1 MREHRLDRENS
12 KHDGPGFPM
21 LKALELVG
29 FKSFAD
35 RTRFDFPEG
44 ITVVVGPNGSGKSN
58 VVDAIKW
65 VLGTQSA
72 KALRGSEMSDVIFKG
87 SAEGGR
93 KPANSAE
100 VTLVLDNRTRIL
112 AFDADEV
119 EVARRVYRS
128 GEGEYSINA
137 KPCRLKDVRDLFRGT
152 GVGVDAYSLIEQGK
166 VDRLLQ
172 SSPKDRRSIFEEAA
186 GISRFKARKAE
197 AEKRLS
203 RVDQNMVR
211 LHDIVE
217 EVGGRLQTLKNQA
230 TRAQRYRELTAQMH
244 RKRVQLG
251 RLEHRELEENLNQV
265 KTRIAEADEQRQ
277 QLQSQAIEVQRE
289 LDAAVERQQHLQ
301 DELEACNR
309 DILDT
314 QTSHAQKTAELTSS
328 RQRHLDWVSE
338 QSNLRDRI
346 ESLQRRVTL
355 SESEINDR
363 RKELQELEEQ
373 RALWDERALQIEKQA
388 TDQAATLGDARSKLD
403 AMRADTQTARDR
415 IAKCRYQITLH
426 ETQLEQATDAIDRSR
441 NEHSALVGQME
452 KLQANLDQL
461 TLQND
466 QVKTQHLQAQSERDA
481 AVEELN
487 DASRQQDE
495 QRQSVLD
502 LQSRVEALRE
512 RYRVLEQLEDQ
523 FTVAEKGGQQLIR
536 ATQRLVDSVQESDRF
551 SIERSM
557 IERGAKS
564 IQGIVADLISSDLH
578 LAPLVD
584 VALGSHADAV
594 VLADGQVVDWIQEG
608 RIQPEGR
615 VTLLRLDRLPAR
627 RTGEKIQ
634 LDGLRGVLGRADRLV
649 RFASTHEHLVR
660 SLLGTTWFVESLT
673 TALELSHL
681 RGAGLRFV
689 TAECQL
695 IDSDG
700 SITIGSLQAGLGLV
714 SRRSEMLATQEQIDQ
729 LHSQYEEAKRQYTET
744 QVVFRTASNRAR
756 EAESL
761 VHQADRSLVTLQ
773 ERISAMSDRTH
784 AMQSDIDAK
793 QLELSERVRYE
804 SELLDLIANLKSELD
819 QLQQTADE
827 FHKACSTLERELEG
841 LESIS
846 RQFNNDLVEKRV
858 ETARLEQR
866 IDGLR
871 TTLDQLLQDTH
882 ERNHHVQVAQDGLD
896 TLEQKL
902 VEIQESIELLKVQI
916 EATEGELSKHQQQR
930 HDANSALETHQS
942 SLQDITKNR
951 DSIQRQLD
959 KWSDRK
965 STHDQEQTRLA
976 DEIQSLLVRYR
987 NDYQIELGKPSFK
1000 GERTNPS
1007 QSNRLTR
1014 KSHSDAQD
1022 HSDDGST
1029 DHSDE
1034 LPDELPDELSD
1045 ELIDGVLETG
1055 EADFDTEG
1063 KLDDDNIQDDEI
1075 QDDPSLDRYT
1085 LEAQLGLLR
1094 QELSQSGSVNL
1105 EALEELEHLQS
1116 RYDTLSG
1123 HERDLLEAKSTLI
1136 KTMQKIDTDSQSLF
1150 LETLEA
1156 IRKNF
1161 QTLYRK
1167 SFGGGHA
1174 DIVLENPN
1182 DPESGIEILA
1192 TPPGKTTF
1200 SNSLLSGG
1208 EKALTAVALI
1218 MAFFQYRPSPFCV
1231 LDEVDAPFD
1240 EANIGRFVSVLNE
1253 FLDTT
1258 KFIVVTHSKKTMT
1271 VADMI
1276 YGVTMQESG
1285 VSRQVSVKFEEV
1297 NDRGEPLRRE
1307 PRAA

>member
-1 MREHRLDRENS
+1 
-12 KHDGPGFPM
+12 M

-112 AFDADEV
+112 ELDADEV
-119 EVARRVYRS
+119 EVSRRVYRS

-137 KPCRLKDVRDLFRGT
+137 RPCRLKDVRDLFRGT

-251 RLEHRELEENLNQV
+251 RLEHRELQENLQQV
-265 KTRIAEADEQRQ
+265 VTRIAEADEQRE
-277 QLQSQAIEVQRE
+277 QLQSQSVEVQRE
-289 LDAAVERQQHLQ
+289 LDAAVERQQQLQ
-301 DELEACNR
+301 NELAACNR

-338 QSNLRDRI
+338 QSSLRDRI

-363 RKELQELEEQ
+363 RNELRELEEQ
-373 RALWDERALQIEKQA
+373 RKLWDERALQIEKQA
-388 TDQAATLGDARSKLD
+388 TDQEATVIDSRNKLD
-403 AMRADTQTARDR
+403 AMRGDTQAARDR
-415 IAKCRYQITLH
+415 IAKCRYDITLH
-426 ETQLEQATDAIDRSR
+426 ETQLEQATDAIDRTR
-441 NEHSALVGQME
+441 NEHSGLIGHME
-452 KLQANLDQL
+452 KIQANLDQL
-461 TLQND
+461 TRQND
-466 QVKTQHLQAQSERDA
+466 QVRTQHIQAQSERDA

-487 DASRQQDE
+487 EASRQQDE
-495 QRQSVLD
+495 QRQNVLD

-649 RFASTHEHLVR
+649 RFATTHEHLVR

-744 QVVFRTASNRAR
+744 QTVFRTASNRAR

-773 ERISAMSDRTH
+773 ERISAMSDRAH

-793 QLELSERVRYE
+793 QLELAERVRYE
-804 SELLDLIANLKSELD
+804 SELLDLIANRKSELE

-827 FHKACSTLERELEG
+827 CHKACSTLERELEG

-896 TLEQKL
+896 TLDQKL
-902 VEIQESIELLKVQI
+902 VEIQASIDLLKVQI
-916 EATEGELSKHQQQR
+916 EATEEELTKHQQRR

-942 SLQDITKNR
+942 SLQEITKNR
-951 DSIQRQLD
+951 DSMQRQLD

-965 STHDQEQTRLA
+965 STHEQEQTRLA

-987 NDYQIELGKPSFK
+987 NDYQIVLGKR
-1000 GERTNPS
+1000 GES
-1007 QSNRLTR
+1007 EQ
-1014 KSHSDAQD
+1014 
-1022 HSDDGST
+1022 
-1029 DHSDE
+1029 
-1034 LPDELPDELSD
+1034 
-1045 ELIDGVLETG
+1045 
-1055 EADFDTEG
+1055 ADFDS
-1063 KLDDDNIQDDEI
+1063 DDQINEDENQDEIKDEIQDEI
-1075 QDDPSLDRYT
+1075 QDDPDVDRYT
-1085 LEAQLGLLR
+1085 LEAQIGLLR

-1156 IRKNF
+1156 IRTNF

>member
-1 MREHRLDRENS
+1 
-12 KHDGPGFPM
+12 M

-112 AFDADEV
+112 ELDADEV
-119 EVARRVYRS
+119 EVSRRVYRS

-137 KPCRLKDVRDLFRGT
+137 RPCRLKDVRDLFRGT

-251 RLEHRELEENLNQV
+251 RLEHRELQENLQQV
-265 KTRIAEADEQRQ
+265 VTRIAEADEQRE
-277 QLQSQAIEVQRE
+277 QLQSQSVEVQRE
-289 LDAAVERQQHLQ
+289 LDAAVERQQQLQ
-301 DELEACNR
+301 NELAACNR

-338 QSNLRDRI
+338 QSSLRDRI

-363 RKELQELEEQ
+363 RNELRELEEQ
-373 RALWDERALQIEKQA
+373 RKLWDERALQIEKQA
-388 TDQAATLGDARSKLD
+388 TDQEATVIDSRNKLD
-403 AMRADTQTARDR
+403 AMRGDTQAARDR
-415 IAKCRYQITLH
+415 IAKCRYDITLH
-426 ETQLEQATDAIDRSR
+426 ETQLEQATDAIDRTR
-441 NEHSALVGQME
+441 NEHSGLIGHME
-452 KLQANLDQL
+452 KIQANLDQL
-461 TLQND
+461 TRQND
-466 QVKTQHLQAQSERDA
+466 QVRTQHIQAQSERDA

-487 DASRQQDE
+487 EASRQQDE
-495 QRQSVLD
+495 QRQNVLD

-649 RFASTHEHLVR
+649 RFATTHEHLVR

-744 QVVFRTASNRAR
+744 QAVFKTASNRAR

-773 ERISAMSDRTH
+773 ERISAMSDRAH

-793 QLELSERVRYE
+793 QLELAERVRYE
-804 SELLDLIANLKSELD
+804 SELLDLIANRKSELE

-827 FHKACSTLERELEG
+827 CHKACSTLERELEG

-896 TLEQKL
+896 TLDQKL
-902 VEIQESIELLKVQI
+902 VEIQASIDLLKVQI
-916 EATEGELSKHQQQR
+916 EATEEELTKHQQRR

-942 SLQDITKNR
+942 SLQEITKNR
-951 DSIQRQLD
+951 DSMQRQLD

-965 STHDQEQTRLA
+965 STHEQEQTRLA

-987 NDYQIELGKPSFK
+987 NDYQIVLGKR
-1000 GERTNPS
+1000 GES
-1007 QSNRLTR
+1007 EQ
-1014 KSHSDAQD
+1014 
-1022 HSDDGST
+1022 
-1029 DHSDE
+1029 
-1034 LPDELPDELSD
+1034 
-1045 ELIDGVLETG
+1045 
-1055 EADFDTEG
+1055 ADFDS
-1063 KLDDDNIQDDEI
+1063 DDQINEDENQDEIKDEIQDEI
-1075 QDDPSLDRYT
+1075 QDDPDVDRYT
-1085 LEAQLGLLR
+1085 LEAQIGLLR

-1156 IRKNF
+1156 IRTNF

>member
-1 MREHRLDRENS
+1 
-12 KHDGPGFPM
+12 M

-112 AFDADEV
+112 ELDADEV
-119 EVARRVYRS
+119 EVSRRVYRS

-137 KPCRLKDVRDLFRGT
+137 RPCRLKDVRDLFRGT

-251 RLEHRELEENLNQV
+251 RLEHRELQDNLHQV
-265 KTRIAEADEQRQ
+265 VTRIAEADEQRE
-277 QLQSQAIEVQRE
+277 QLQSQSVEVQRE
-289 LDAAVERQQHLQ
+289 LDAAVERQQQLQ
-301 DELEACNR
+301 NELAACNR

-338 QSNLRDRI
+338 QSSLRDRI

-363 RKELQELEEQ
+363 RNELQELEEQ
-373 RALWDERALQIEKQA
+373 RKLWDERALQIEKQA
-388 TDQAATLGDARSKLD
+388 TDQEATVIDSRNKLD
-403 AMRADTQTARDR
+403 VMRGDTQAARDR
-415 IAKCRYQITLH
+415 IAKCRYDITLH
-426 ETQLEQATDAIDRSR
+426 ETQLEQATDAIDRTR
-441 NEHSALVGQME
+441 NEHSGLIGQME
-452 KLQANLDQL
+452 KIQANLDQL
-461 TLQND
+461 TRQND
-466 QVKTQHLQAQSERDA
+466 QVQTQHIQAQSERDA

-487 DASRQQDE
+487 EASRQQDE
-495 QRQSVLD
+495 QRQNVLD

-649 RFASTHEHLVR
+649 RFATTHEHLVR

-744 QVVFRTASNRAR
+744 QAVFKTASNRAR

-773 ERISAMSDRTH
+773 ERISAMSDRAH

-793 QLELSERVRYE
+793 QLELAERVRYE
-804 SELLDLIANLKSELD
+804 SELLDLIANRKSELE

-827 FHKACSTLERELEG
+827 CHKACSTLERELEG

-896 TLEQKL
+896 TLDQKL
-902 VEIQESIELLKVQI
+902 VEIQASIDLLKVQI
-916 EATEGELSKHQQQR
+916 EATEEELTKHQQRR

-942 SLQDITKNR
+942 SLQEITKNR
-951 DSIQRQLD
+951 DSMQRQLD

-965 STHDQEQTRLA
+965 STHEQEQTRLA

-987 NDYQIELGKPSFK
+987 NDYQIELGKM
-1000 GERTNPS
+1000 GES
-1007 QSNRLTR
+1007 EQ
-1014 KSHSDAQD
+1014 
-1022 HSDDGST
+1022 
-1029 DHSDE
+1029 
-1034 LPDELPDELSD
+1034 
-1045 ELIDGVLETG
+1045 
-1055 EADFDTEG
+1055 ADFDS
-1063 KLDDDNIQDDEI
+1063 DDQINEDENQDEIKDEVQGEI
-1075 QDDPSLDRYT
+1075 QDDPDVDRYT
-1085 LEAQLGLLR
+1085 LEAQIGLLR

-1156 IRKNF
+1156 IRTNF

>member
-112 AFDADEV
+112 ELDADEV
-119 EVARRVYRS
+119 EVSRRVYRS

-137 KPCRLKDVRDLFRGT
+137 RPCRLKDVRDLFRGT

-251 RLEHRELEENLNQV
+251 RLEHRELQENLYQV
-265 KTRIAEADEQRQ
+265 VTRIAEADEQRE
-277 QLQSQAIEVQRE
+277 QLQSQSVEVQRE
-289 LDAAVERQQHLQ
+289 LDAAVERQQQLQ
-301 DELEACNR
+301 NELAACNR

-338 QSNLRDRI
+338 QSSLRDRI

-363 RKELQELEEQ
+363 RNELQELEEQ
-373 RALWDERALQIEKQA
+373 RKLWDERALQIEKQA
-388 TDQAATLGDARSKLD
+388 TDQEATVIDSRNKLD
-403 AMRADTQTARDR
+403 VMRGDTQAARDR
-415 IAKCRYQITLH
+415 IAKCRYDITLH
-426 ETQLEQATDAIDRSR
+426 ETQLEQATDAIDRTR
-441 NEHSALVGQME
+441 NEHSGLIGQME
-452 KLQANLDQL
+452 KIQANLDQL
-461 TLQND
+461 TRQND
-466 QVKTQHLQAQSERDA
+466 QVQTQHIQAQSERDA

-487 DASRQQDE
+487 EASRQQDE
-495 QRQSVLD
+495 QRQNVLD

-649 RFASTHEHLVR
+649 RFATTHEHLVR

-744 QVVFRTASNRAR
+744 QAVFKTASNRAR

-773 ERISAMSDRTH
+773 ERISAMSDRAH

-793 QLELSERVRYE
+793 QLELAERVRYE
-804 SELLDLIANLKSELD
+804 SELLDLIANRKSELE

-827 FHKACSTLERELEG
+827 CHKACSTLERELEG

-896 TLEQKL
+896 TLDQKL
-902 VEIQESIELLKVQI
+902 VEIQASIDLLKVQI
-916 EATEGELSKHQQQR
+916 EATEEELTMHQQRR

-942 SLQDITKNR
+942 SLQEITKNR
-951 DSIQRQLD
+951 DSMQRQLD

-965 STHDQEQTRLA
+965 STHEQEQTRLA

-987 NDYQIELGKPSFK
+987 NDYQIELGK
-1000 GERTNPS
+1000 
-1007 QSNRLTR
+1007 
-1014 KSHSDAQD
+1014 
-1022 HSDDGST
+1022 
-1029 DHSDE
+1029 
-1034 LPDELPDELSD
+1034 
-1045 ELIDGVLETG
+1045 TG
-1055 EADFDTEG
+1055 ESEQADFDS
-1063 KLDDDNIQDDEI
+1063 DDQINEEENQDEIKDEI
-1075 QDDPSLDRYT
+1075 QDDPDVDRYT
-1085 LEAQLGLLR
+1085 LEAQIGLLR

-1156 IRKNF
+1156 IRTNF

>member
-112 AFDADEV
+112 ELDADEV
-119 EVARRVYRS
+119 EVSRRVYRS

-137 KPCRLKDVRDLFRGT
+137 RPCRLKDVRDLFRGT

-251 RLEHRELEENLNQV
+251 RLEHRELQENLQQV
-265 KTRIAEADEQRQ
+265 VTRIAEADEQRE
-277 QLQSQAIEVQRE
+277 QLQSQSVEVQRE
-289 LDAAVERQQHLQ
+289 LDAAVERQQQLQ
-301 DELEACNR
+301 NELAACNR

-338 QSNLRDRI
+338 QSSLRDRI

-363 RKELQELEEQ
+363 RNELRELEEQ
-373 RALWDERALQIEKQA
+373 RKLWDERALQIEKQA
-388 TDQAATLGDARSKLD
+388 TDQEATVIDSRNKLD
-403 AMRADTQTARDR
+403 AMRGDTQAARDR
-415 IAKCRYQITLH
+415 IAKCRYDITLH
-426 ETQLEQATDAIDRSR
+426 ETQLEQATDAIDRTR
-441 NEHSALVGQME
+441 NEHSGLIGHME
-452 KLQANLDQL
+452 KIQANLDQL
-461 TLQND
+461 TRQND
-466 QVKTQHLQAQSERDA
+466 QVRTQHIQAQSERDA

-487 DASRQQDE
+487 EASRQQDE
-495 QRQSVLD
+495 QRQNVLD

-649 RFASTHEHLVR
+649 RFATTHEHLVR

-744 QVVFRTASNRAR
+744 QTVFRTASNRAR

-773 ERISAMSDRTH
+773 ERISAMSDRAH

-793 QLELSERVRYE
+793 QLELAERVRYE
-804 SELLDLIANLKSELD
+804 SELLDLIANRKSELE

-827 FHKACSTLERELEG
+827 CHKACSTLERELEG

-896 TLEQKL
+896 TLDQKL
-902 VEIQESIELLKVQI
+902 VEIQASIDLLKVQI
-916 EATEGELSKHQQQR
+916 EATEEELTKHQQRR

-942 SLQDITKNR
+942 SLQEITKNR
-951 DSIQRQLD
+951 DSMQRQLD

-965 STHDQEQTRLA
+965 STHEQEQTRLA

-987 NDYQIELGKPSFK
+987 NDYQIVLGKR
-1000 GERTNPS
+1000 GES
-1007 QSNRLTR
+1007 EQ
-1014 KSHSDAQD
+1014 
-1022 HSDDGST
+1022 
-1029 DHSDE
+1029 
-1034 LPDELPDELSD
+1034 
-1045 ELIDGVLETG
+1045 
-1055 EADFDTEG
+1055 ADFDS
-1063 KLDDDNIQDDEI
+1063 DDQINEDENQDEIKDEIQDEI
-1075 QDDPSLDRYT
+1075 QDDPDVDRYT
-1085 LEAQLGLLR
+1085 LEAQIGLLR

-1156 IRKNF
+1156 IRTNF

>member
-1 MREHRLDRENS
+1 
-12 KHDGPGFPM
+12 
-21 LKALELVG
+21 
-29 FKSFAD
+29 
-35 RTRFDFPEG
+35 
-44 ITVVVGPNGSGKSN
+44 
-58 VVDAIKW
+58 
-65 VLGTQSA
+65 
-72 KALRGSEMSDVIFKG
+72 
-87 SAEGGR
+87 
-93 KPANSAE
+93 
-100 VTLVLDNRTRIL
+100 
-112 AFDADEV
+112 
-119 EVARRVYRS
+119 
-128 GEGEYSINA
+128 
-137 KPCRLKDVRDLFRGT
+137 
-152 GVGVDAYSLIEQGK
+152 
-166 VDRLLQ
+166 
-172 SSPKDRRSIFEEAA
+172 
-186 GISRFKARKAE
+186 
-197 AEKRLS
+197 
-203 RVDQNMVR
+203 

-251 RLEHRELEENLNQV
+251 RLEHRELQENLHQV
-265 KTRIAEADEQRQ
+265 VTRIAEADEQRDQ
-277 QLQSQAIEVQRE
+277 MQSQSLEVQRE
-289 LDAAVERQQHLQ
+289 LDAAVKLQQQLQ
-301 DELEACNR
+301 AELQVCNR
-309 DILDT
+309 EILDT

-373 RALWDERALQIEKQA
+373 RTLWEQRSLQIEKQA
-388 TDQAATLGDARSKLD
+388 TDHESTVIDARDKLD
-403 AMRADTQTARDR
+403 AMRGDTQAARDR
-415 IAKCRYQITLH
+415 IAKCRYDITLH
-426 ETQLEQATDAIDRSR
+426 ETQLEQATDAIDRTR
-441 NEHSALVGQME
+441 NEHSTLIVQME
-452 KLQANLDQL
+452 KLQTNLDQL
-461 TLQND
+461 SLQND
-466 QVKTQHLQAQSERDA
+466 QVQTQHIQAQSERDT
-481 AVEELN
+481 AVEELSN
-487 DASRQQDE
+487 ASRQQDE

-502 LQSRVEALRE
+502 FQSSVEALRE

-536 ATQRLVDSVQESDRF
+536 ATQRLVDSAKESDRF

-649 RFASTHEHLVR
+649 RFATTHEHLVR

-714 SRRSEMLATQEQIDQ
+714 SRRSEMLATQEQIDHLQ
-729 LHSQYEEAKRQYTET
+729 SQYEEAKRLYTEA
-744 QVVFRTASNRAR
+744 QAAFRTASNRAR

-761 VHQADRSLVTLQ
+761 VHKADRSLVTLQ
-773 ERISAMSDRTH
+773 ERILAMSDRAH

-793 QLELSERVRYE
+793 QLELAERVRYE

-827 FHKACSTLERELEG
+827 CHKACSTLERELEG

-896 TLEQKL
+896 TLDQKL
-902 VEIQESIELLKVQI
+902 VEIQASIDLLKVQI
-916 EATEGELSKHQQQR
+916 EATEGAITQHQQRR

-965 STHDQEQTRLA
+965 STHEQEQTRLA

-987 NDYQIELGKPSFK
+987 NDYQIELHRFGPKGGLANYSKSNKPS
-1000 GERTNPS
+1000 
-1007 QSNRLTR
+1007 R
-1014 KSHSDAQD
+1014 KSRIVGKVHSAESSAD
-1022 HSDDGST
+1022 ST
-1029 DHSDE
+1029 ADSTADRTADSTAESSADLH
-1034 LPDELPDELSD
+1034 
-1045 ELIDGVLETG
+1045 ETE
-1055 EADFDTEG
+1055 EADFDS
-1063 KLDDDNIQDDEI
+1063 DDQLNDEEI
-1075 QDDPSLDRYT
+1075 QDEPGVDRYA
-1085 LEAQLGLLR
+1085 LEAQIGLLR

-1116 RYDTLSG
+1116 RYNTLSG

-1156 IRKNF
+1156 IRINF
-1161 QTLYRK
+1161 QALYRK

>member
-112 AFDADEV
+112 ELDADEV
-119 EVARRVYRS
+119 EVSRRVYRS

-137 KPCRLKDVRDLFRGT
+137 RPCRLKDVRDLFRGT

-251 RLEHRELEENLNQV
+251 RLEHRELQENLQQV
-265 KTRIAEADEQRQ
+265 VTRIAEADEQRE
-277 QLQSQAIEVQRE
+277 QLQSQSVEVQRE
-289 LDAAVERQQHLQ
+289 LDAAVKRQQQLQ
-301 DELEACNR
+301 NELAACNR

-338 QSNLRDRI
+338 QSSLRDRI

-363 RKELQELEEQ
+363 RNELRELEEQ
-373 RALWDERALQIEKQA
+373 RKLWDERALQIEKQA
-388 TDQAATLGDARSKLD
+388 TDQEATVIDSRNKLD
-403 AMRADTQTARDR
+403 AMRGDTQAARDR
-415 IAKCRYQITLH
+415 IAKCRYDITLH
-426 ETQLEQATDAIDRSR
+426 ETQLEQATDAIDRTR
-441 NEHSALVGQME
+441 NEHSGLIGQME
-452 KLQANLDQL
+452 KIQANLDQL
-461 TLQND
+461 TRQND
-466 QVKTQHLQAQSERDA
+466 QVQTQHIQAQSERDA

-487 DASRQQDE
+487 EASRQQDE
-495 QRQSVLD
+495 QRQNVLD

-649 RFASTHEHLVR
+649 RFATTHEHLVR

-744 QVVFRTASNRAR
+744 QAVFKTASNRAR

-773 ERISAMSDRTH
+773 ERISAMSDRAH

-793 QLELSERVRYE
+793 QLELAERVRYE
-804 SELLDLIANLKSELD
+804 SELLDLIANRKSELE

-827 FHKACSTLERELEG
+827 CHKACSTLERELEG

-896 TLEQKL
+896 TLDQKL
-902 VEIQESIELLKVQI
+902 VEIQASIDLLKVQI
-916 EATEGELSKHQQQR
+916 EATEEELTKHQQRR

-942 SLQDITKNR
+942 SLQEITKNR
-951 DSIQRQLD
+951 DSMQRQLD

-965 STHDQEQTRLA
+965 STHEQEQTRLA

-987 NDYQIELGKPSFK
+987 NDYQIELDK
-1000 GERTNPS
+1000 
-1007 QSNRLTR
+1007 
-1014 KSHSDAQD
+1014 
-1022 HSDDGST
+1022 
-1029 DHSDE
+1029 
-1034 LPDELPDELSD
+1034 
-1045 ELIDGVLETG
+1045 TG
-1055 EADFDTEG
+1055 ESEQADFDS
-1063 KLDDDNIQDDEI
+1063 DDQINEDENQDEIKDEVQGEI
-1075 QDDPSLDRYT
+1075 QDDPDVDRYT
-1085 LEAQLGLLR
+1085 LEAQIGLLR

-1156 IRKNF
+1156 IRTNF

>member
-1 MREHRLDRENS
+1 
-12 KHDGPGFPM
+12 M

-112 AFDADEV
+112 ELDADEV
-119 EVARRVYRS
+119 EVSRRVYRS

-137 KPCRLKDVRDLFRGT
+137 RPCRLKDVRDLFRGT

-251 RLEHRELEENLNQV
+251 RLEHRELQENLHQV
-265 KTRIAEADEQRQ
+265 VTRIAEADEQRE
-277 QLQSQAIEVQRE
+277 QLQSQSVGVQRE
-289 LDAAVERQQHLQ
+289 LDAAVERQQQLQ
-301 DELEACNR
+301 NELAACNR

-338 QSNLRDRI
+338 QSSLRDRI

-373 RALWDERALQIEKQA
+373 RKLWIERALQIEKQA
-388 TDQAATLGDARSKLD
+388 TDQEATVINSRNKLD
-403 AMRADTQTARDR
+403 AMRGDTQAARDR
-415 IAKCRYQITLH
+415 IAKCRYDITLH
-426 ETQLEQATDAIDRSR
+426 ETQLEQATDAIDRTR
-441 NEHSALVGQME
+441 NEHSGLIGQME
-452 KLQANLDQL
+452 KIQANLDQL
-461 TLQND
+461 TRQND
-466 QVKTQHLQAQSERDA
+466 QVQTQHIQAQSERDA

-487 DASRQQDE
+487 EASRQQDE
-495 QRQSVLD
+495 QRQNVLD

-649 RFASTHEHLVR
+649 RFATTHEHLVR

-695 IDSDG
+695 IDCDG

-744 QVVFRTASNRAR
+744 QAVFKTASNRAR

-773 ERISAMSDRTH
+773 ERISAMSDRAH
-784 AMQSDIDAK
+784 AMQSDIDTK
-793 QLELSERVRYE
+793 QLELAERVRYE
-804 SELLDLIANLKSELD
+804 SELLNLIANRKSELE

-827 FHKACSTLERELEG
+827 CHKACSTLERELEG

-896 TLEQKL
+896 TLDQKL
-902 VEIQESIELLKVQI
+902 VEIQASIDLLKVQI
-916 EATEGELSKHQQQR
+916 EATEEELTKHQQRR
-930 HDANSALETHQS
+930 HDANGALETHQS
-942 SLQDITKNR
+942 SLQEITKNR
-951 DSIQRQLD
+951 DSMQRQLD

-965 STHDQEQTRLA
+965 STHEQEQTRLA

-987 NDYQIELGKPSFK
+987 NDYQIELGK
-1000 GERTNPS
+1000 
-1007 QSNRLTR
+1007 
-1014 KSHSDAQD
+1014 
-1022 HSDDGST
+1022 
-1029 DHSDE
+1029 
-1034 LPDELPDELSD
+1034 
-1045 ELIDGVLETG
+1045 TG
-1055 EADFDTEG
+1055 ESEQADFDS
-1063 KLDDDNIQDDEI
+1063 DDQINEDENQDEIKDEVQDEI
-1075 QDDPSLDRYT
+1075 QDDPDVDRYT
-1085 LEAQLGLLR
+1085 LEAQIGLLR

-1156 IRKNF
+1156 IRTNF

>member
-112 AFDADEV
+112 ELDADEV
-119 EVARRVYRS
+119 EVSRRVYRS

-137 KPCRLKDVRDLFRGT
+137 RPCRLKDVRDLFRGT

-251 RLEHRELEENLNQV
+251 RLEHRELQENLHQV
-265 KTRIAEADEQRQ
+265 VTRIAEADEQRE
-277 QLQSQAIEVQRE
+277 QLQSQSVEVQRE
-289 LDAAVERQQHLQ
+289 LDAAVERQQQLQ
-301 DELEACNR
+301 NELAACNR

-338 QSNLRDRI
+338 QSSLRDRI

-363 RKELQELEEQ
+363 RNELQELEEQ
-373 RALWDERALQIEKQA
+373 RKLWDERALQIEKQA
-388 TDQAATLGDARSKLD
+388 TDQEATVIDSRNKLD
-403 AMRADTQTARDR
+403 AMRGDTQAARDR
-415 IAKCRYQITLH
+415 IAKCRYDITLH
-426 ETQLEQATDAIDRSR
+426 ETQLEQATDAIDRTR
-441 NEHSALVGQME
+441 NEHSGLIGQME
-452 KLQANLDQL
+452 KIQANLDQL
-461 TLQND
+461 TRQND
-466 QVKTQHLQAQSERDA
+466 QVQTQHIQAQSERDA

-487 DASRQQDE
+487 EASRQQDE
-495 QRQSVLD
+495 QRQNVLD

-649 RFASTHEHLVR
+649 RFATTHEHLVR

-744 QVVFRTASNRAR
+744 QAVFKTASNRAR

-773 ERISAMSDRTH
+773 ERISAMSDRAH

-793 QLELSERVRYE
+793 QLELAERVRYE
-804 SELLDLIANLKSELD
+804 SELLDLIANRKSELE

-827 FHKACSTLERELEG
+827 CHKACSTLERELEG

-896 TLEQKL
+896 TLDQKL
-902 VEIQESIELLKVQI
+902 VEIQASIDLLKVQI
-916 EATEGELSKHQQQR
+916 EATEEELTKHQQRR

-942 SLQDITKNR
+942 SLQEITKNR
-951 DSIQRQLD
+951 DSMQRQLD

-965 STHDQEQTRLA
+965 STHEQEQTRLA

-987 NDYQIELGKPSFK
+987 NDYQIELGKM
-1000 GERTNPS
+1000 GES
-1007 QSNRLTR
+1007 EQ
-1014 KSHSDAQD
+1014 
-1022 HSDDGST
+1022 
-1029 DHSDE
+1029 
-1034 LPDELPDELSD
+1034 
-1045 ELIDGVLETG
+1045 
-1055 EADFDTEG
+1055 ADFDS
-1063 KLDDDNIQDDEI
+1063 DDQINEDENQDEIKDEVQDEI
-1075 QDDPSLDRYT
+1075 QDDPDVDRYT
-1085 LEAQLGLLR
+1085 LEAQIGLLR

-1156 IRKNF
+1156 IRTNF

>member
-112 AFDADEV
+112 ELDADEV
-119 EVARRVYRS
+119 EVSRRVYRS

-137 KPCRLKDVRDLFRGT
+137 RPCRLKDVRDLFRGT

-251 RLEHRELEENLNQV
+251 RLEHRELQENLQQV
-265 KTRIAEADEQRQ
+265 VTRIAEADEQRE
-277 QLQSQAIEVQRE
+277 QLQSQSVEVQRE
-289 LDAAVERQQHLQ
+289 LDAAVERQQQLQ
-301 DELEACNR
+301 NELAACNR

-338 QSNLRDRI
+338 QSSLRDRI

-363 RKELQELEEQ
+363 RNELRELEEQ
-373 RALWDERALQIEKQA
+373 RKLWNERALQIEKQA
-388 TDQAATLGDARSKLD
+388 TDQEATVIDSRNKLD
-403 AMRADTQTARDR
+403 AMRGDTQAARDR
-415 IAKCRYQITLH
+415 IAKCRYDITLH
-426 ETQLEQATDAIDRSR
+426 ETQLEQATDAIDRTR
-441 NEHSALVGQME
+441 NEHSGLIGHME
-452 KLQANLDQL
+452 KIQANLDQL
-461 TLQND
+461 TRQND
-466 QVKTQHLQAQSERDA
+466 QVRTQHIQAQSERDA

-487 DASRQQDE
+487 EASRQQDE
-495 QRQSVLD
+495 QRQNVLD

-649 RFASTHEHLVR
+649 RFATTHEHLVR

-744 QVVFRTASNRAR
+744 QTVFRTASNRAR

-773 ERISAMSDRTH
+773 ERISAMSDRAH

-793 QLELSERVRYE
+793 QLELAERVRYE
-804 SELLDLIANLKSELD
+804 SELLDLIANRKSELE

-827 FHKACSTLERELEG
+827 CHKACSTLERELEG

-896 TLEQKL
+896 TLDQKL
-902 VEIQESIELLKVQI
+902 VEIQASIDLLKVQI
-916 EATEGELSKHQQQR
+916 EATEEELTKHQQRR

-942 SLQDITKNR
+942 SLQEITKNR
-951 DSIQRQLD
+951 DSMQRQLD

-965 STHDQEQTRLA
+965 STHEQEQTRLA

-987 NDYQIELGKPSFK
+987 NDYQIVLGKR
-1000 GERTNPS
+1000 GES
-1007 QSNRLTR
+1007 EQ
-1014 KSHSDAQD
+1014 
-1022 HSDDGST
+1022 
-1029 DHSDE
+1029 
-1034 LPDELPDELSD
+1034 
-1045 ELIDGVLETG
+1045 
-1055 EADFDTEG
+1055 ADFDS
-1063 KLDDDNIQDDEI
+1063 DDQINEDENQDEIKDEIQDEI
-1075 QDDPSLDRYT
+1075 QDDPDVDRYT
-1085 LEAQLGLLR
+1085 LEAQIGLLR

-1156 IRKNF
+1156 IRTNF

>member
-1 MREHRLDRENS
+1 
-12 KHDGPGFPM
+12 M

-112 AFDADEV
+112 ELDADEV
-119 EVARRVYRS
+119 EVSRRVYRS

-137 KPCRLKDVRDLFRGT
+137 RPCRLKDVRDLFRGT

-251 RLEHRELEENLNQV
+251 RLEHRELQENLQQV
-265 KTRIAEADEQRQ
+265 VTRIAEADEQRE
-277 QLQSQAIEVQRE
+277 QLQSQSVEVQRE
-289 LDAAVERQQHLQ
+289 LDAAVERQQQLQ
-301 DELEACNR
+301 NELAACNR

-338 QSNLRDRI
+338 QSSLRDRI

-363 RKELQELEEQ
+363 RNELRELEEQ
-373 RALWDERALQIEKQA
+373 RKLWDERALQIEKQA
-388 TDQAATLGDARSKLD
+388 TDQEATVIDSRNKLD
-403 AMRADTQTARDR
+403 TMRGDTQAARDR
-415 IAKCRYQITLH
+415 IAKCRYDITLH
-426 ETQLEQATDAIDRSR
+426 ETQLEQATDAIDRTR
-441 NEHSALVGQME
+441 NEHSGLIGQME
-452 KLQANLDQL
+452 KIQANLDQL
-461 TLQND
+461 TRQND
-466 QVKTQHLQAQSERDA
+466 QVRTQHIQAQSERDA

-487 DASRQQDE
+487 EASRQQDE
-495 QRQSVLD
+495 QRQNVLD

-649 RFASTHEHLVR
+649 RFATTHEHLVR

-744 QVVFRTASNRAR
+744 QAVFKTASNRAR

-773 ERISAMSDRTH
+773 ERISAMSDRAH

-793 QLELSERVRYE
+793 QLELAERVRYE
-804 SELLDLIANLKSELD
+804 SELLDLIANRKSELE

-827 FHKACSTLERELEG
+827 CHKACSTLERELEG

-896 TLEQKL
+896 TLDQKL
-902 VEIQESIELLKVQI
+902 VEIQASIDLLKVQI
-916 EATEGELSKHQQQR
+916 EATEEELTMHQQRR

-942 SLQDITKNR
+942 SLQEITKNR
-951 DSIQRQLD
+951 DSMQRQLD

-965 STHDQEQTRLA
+965 STHEQEQTRLA

-987 NDYQIELGKPSFK
+987 NDYQIELGKM
-1000 GERTNPS
+1000 GES
-1007 QSNRLTR
+1007 EQ
-1014 KSHSDAQD
+1014 
-1022 HSDDGST
+1022 
-1029 DHSDE
+1029 
-1034 LPDELPDELSD
+1034 
-1045 ELIDGVLETG
+1045 
-1055 EADFDTEG
+1055 ADFDS
-1063 KLDDDNIQDDEI
+1063 DDQINEDENQDEIKDEIQDEI
-1075 QDDPSLDRYT
+1075 QDDPDVDRYT
-1085 LEAQLGLLR
+1085 LEAQIGLLR

-1156 IRKNF
+1156 IRTNF

>member
-1 MREHRLDRENS
+1 
-12 KHDGPGFPM
+12 
-21 LKALELVG
+21 
-29 FKSFAD
+29 
-35 RTRFDFPEG
+35 
-44 ITVVVGPNGSGKSN
+44 
-58 VVDAIKW
+58 
-65 VLGTQSA
+65 
-72 KALRGSEMSDVIFKG
+72 
-87 SAEGGR
+87 
-93 KPANSAE
+93 
-100 VTLVLDNRTRIL
+100 
-112 AFDADEV
+112 
-119 EVARRVYRS
+119 
-128 GEGEYSINA
+128 
-137 KPCRLKDVRDLFRGT
+137 
-152 GVGVDAYSLIEQGK
+152 
-166 VDRLLQ
+166 
-172 SSPKDRRSIFEEAA
+172 
-186 GISRFKARKAE
+186 
-197 AEKRLS
+197 
-203 RVDQNMVR
+203 
-211 LHDIVE
+211 
-217 EVGGRLQTLKNQA
+217 
-230 TRAQRYRELTAQMH
+230 
-244 RKRVQLG
+244 
-251 RLEHRELEENLNQV
+251 
-265 KTRIAEADEQRQ
+265 
-277 QLQSQAIEVQRE
+277 
-289 LDAAVERQQHLQ
+289 
-301 DELEACNR
+301 
-309 DILDT
+309 
-314 QTSHAQKTAELTSS
+314 
-328 RQRHLDWVSE
+328 
-338 QSNLRDRI
+338 
-346 ESLQRRVTL
+346 
-355 SESEINDR
+355 
-363 RKELQELEEQ
+363 
-373 RALWDERALQIEKQA
+373 
-388 TDQAATLGDARSKLD
+388 
-403 AMRADTQTARDR
+403 
-415 IAKCRYQITLH
+415 
-426 ETQLEQATDAIDRSR
+426 
-441 NEHSALVGQME
+441 ME
-452 KLQANLDQL
+452 KIQANLDQL
-461 TLQND
+461 TRQND
-466 QVKTQHLQAQSERDA
+466 QVQTQHIQAQSERDA

-487 DASRQQDE
+487 EASRQQDE
-495 QRQSVLD
+495 QRQNVLD

-649 RFASTHEHLVR
+649 RFATTHEHLVR

-744 QVVFRTASNRAR
+744 QAVFKTASNRAR

-773 ERISAMSDRTH
+773 ERISAMSDRAH

-793 QLELSERVRYE
+793 QLELAERVRYE
-804 SELLDLIANLKSELD
+804 SELLDLIANRKSELE

-827 FHKACSTLERELEG
+827 CHKACSTLERELEG

-896 TLEQKL
+896 TLDQKL
-902 VEIQESIELLKVQI
+902 VEIQASIDLLKVQI
-916 EATEGELSKHQQQR
+916 EATEEELTKHQQRR

-942 SLQDITKNR
+942 SLQEITKNR
-951 DSIQRQLD
+951 DSMQRQLD

-965 STHDQEQTRLA
+965 STHEQEQTRLA

-987 NDYQIELGKPSFK
+987 NDYQIELGK
-1000 GERTNPS
+1000 
-1007 QSNRLTR
+1007 
-1014 KSHSDAQD
+1014 
-1022 HSDDGST
+1022 
-1029 DHSDE
+1029 
-1034 LPDELPDELSD
+1034 
-1045 ELIDGVLETG
+1045 TG
-1055 EADFDTEG
+1055 ESEQADFDS
-1063 KLDDDNIQDDEI
+1063 DDQINEDEIQDEI
-1075 QDDPSLDRYT
+1075 QDDPDVDRYT
-1085 LEAQLGLLR
+1085 LEAQIGLLR

-1156 IRKNF
+1156 IRTNF

>member
-112 AFDADEV
+112 ELDADEV
-119 EVARRVYRS
+119 EVSRRVYRS

-137 KPCRLKDVRDLFRGT
+137 RPCRLKDVRDLFRGT

-251 RLEHRELEENLNQV
+251 RLEHRELQENLQQV
-265 KTRIAEADEQRQ
+265 VTRIAEADEQRE
-277 QLQSQAIEVQRE
+277 QLQSQSVEVQRE
-289 LDAAVERQQHLQ
+289 LDAAVERQQQLQ
-301 DELEACNR
+301 NELAACNR

-338 QSNLRDRI
+338 QSSLRDRI

-363 RKELQELEEQ
+363 RNELRELEEQ
-373 RALWDERALQIEKQA
+373 RKLWDERALQIEKQA
-388 TDQAATLGDARSKLD
+388 TDQEATVIDSRNKLD
-403 AMRADTQTARDR
+403 AMRGDTQAARDR
-415 IAKCRYQITLH
+415 IAKCRYDITLH
-426 ETQLEQATDAIDRSR
+426 ETQLEQATDAIDRTR
-441 NEHSALVGQME
+441 NEHSGLIGHME
-452 KLQANLDQL
+452 KIQANLDQL
-461 TLQND
+461 TRQND
-466 QVKTQHLQAQSERDA
+466 QVRTQHIQAQSERDA

-487 DASRQQDE
+487 EASRQQDE
-495 QRQSVLD
+495 QRQNVLD

-649 RFASTHEHLVR
+649 RFATTHEHLVR

-744 QVVFRTASNRAR
+744 QAVFKTASNRAR

-773 ERISAMSDRTH
+773 ERISAMSDRAH

-793 QLELSERVRYE
+793 QLELAERVRYE
-804 SELLDLIANLKSELD
+804 SELLDLIANRKSELE

-827 FHKACSTLERELEG
+827 CHKACSTLERELEG

-896 TLEQKL
+896 TLDQKL
-902 VEIQESIELLKVQI
+902 VEIQASIDLLKVQI
-916 EATEGELSKHQQQR
+916 EATEEELTKHQQRR

-942 SLQDITKNR
+942 SLQEITKNR
-951 DSIQRQLD
+951 DSMQRQLD

-965 STHDQEQTRLA
+965 STHEQEQTRLA

-987 NDYQIELGKPSFK
+987 NDYQIVLGKR
-1000 GERTNPS
+1000 GES
-1007 QSNRLTR
+1007 EQ
-1014 KSHSDAQD
+1014 
-1022 HSDDGST
+1022 
-1029 DHSDE
+1029 
-1034 LPDELPDELSD
+1034 
-1045 ELIDGVLETG
+1045 
-1055 EADFDTEG
+1055 ADFDS
-1063 KLDDDNIQDDEI
+1063 DDQINEDENQDEIKDEIQDEI
-1075 QDDPSLDRYT
+1075 QDDPDVDRYT
-1085 LEAQLGLLR
+1085 LEAQIGLLR

-1156 IRKNF
+1156 IRTNF